1 MAIEFKRTSY
11 EGRVPVIWR
20 GECKVFPAGFKPA
33 NTLNVGMVVLRG
45 TPLCVDMDT
54 LTAGVVKV
62 ATILDGG
69 TTTKPRVGKGHY
81 FAVGDVVMKV
91 GKTDLTVTVS
101 AIDKSNVDYDVITFS
116 AALTTL
122 TKGDV
127 IAEAVAGDTAT
138 ERYIPNAVVA
148 ADLEV
153 KDKLDTLDAAYEALI
168 LKNAVPYPILNSWVV
183 GLCLKN
189 NPNIMF
195 IKQ

>member
-1 MAIEFKRTSY
+1 MAIEFKKTTY
-11 EGRVPVIWR
+11 AGRVPVIWR

-33 NTLNVGMVVLRG
+33 NTLSVGMVVLRG

-62 ATILDGG
+62 ATILEGG
-69 TTTKPRVGKGHY
+69 TTTKPRVAKGHY
-81 FAVGDVVMKV
+81 FAIGDVVMKV
-91 GKTDLTVTVS
+91 GKTDATVTVS

-116 AALTTL
+116 SALTSL
-122 TKGDV
+122 AKGDV
-127 IAEAVAGDTAT
+127 IAEAVAGETVA
-138 ERYIPNAVVA
+138 ERYVPNAVLA

-153 KDKLDTLDAAYEALI
+153 KDKLDTLDAAYEALVI
-168 LKNAVPYPILNSWVV
+168 KNALPYPVLESWVN